1 MHDNLG
7 ATVRAWRERLMP
19 AAAGLPAGGARRT
32 PGLRREELAALAGI
46 SVDYLVRLEQG
57 RAVSPSGQVLASL
70 ARALRLT
77 PEERDHL
84 YRQAGHAPPSRR
96 TISAHITP
104 GIQRMLDRLAD
115 VPVGVFDAAWTLI
128 TWNPA
133 WAAVMGDQSAASG
146 RDRNLLWR
154 HFTTPTP
161 ESATPAPEGSDDA
174 RLGSRVLR
182 DPEETAQFEQ
192 SAVAD
197 LRMAAGRY
205 PDDAGLHRLITDLQR
220 ASARFAGLWSQHQ
233 VAARHTDRKTI
244 NHPEVGPMTL
254 DCDVLT
260 ADGSDLRIVMYTA
273 DPTSD
278 DASKLNLALAL
289 GHHLRPTPPP
299 RWPHQPHWPHKLT
312 SQTRAGRSHKQP
324 SPDLPL
330 KILFT
335 VAAETIS
342 HDRCLVCCGHIFLGV

>member
-1 MHDNLG
+1 MHDDLG
-7 ATVRAWRERLMP
+7 ATVRAWRERLTP
-19 AAAGLPAGGARRT
+19 GAAGLPAGGGRRT

-128 TWNPA
+128 AWNPI
-133 WAAVMGDQSAASG
+133 WAALMGDLSAASA

-154 HFTTPTP
+154 HFTTD
-161 ESATPAPEGSDDA
+161 PAA
-174 RLGSRVLR
+174 RPGPVIRG
-182 DPEETAQFEQ
+182 PEETAEFER

-197 LRMAAGRY
+197 LRVAAGRY
-205 PDDAGLHRLITDLQR
+205 PDDAGLNRLVTDLQR
-220 ASARFAGLWSQHQ
+220 ASARFADLWSQHQ
-233 VAARHTDRKTI
+233 VETRHNDRKTI
-244 NHPEVGPMTL
+244 RHPEVGPLTL

-260 ADGSDLRIVMYTA
+260 VDGSDLRIVMYTA
-273 DPTSD
+273 DPATD
-278 DASKLNLALAL
+278 DASKLTLIAAL
-289 GHHLRPTPPP
+289 GLQNLTP
-299 RWPHQPHWPHKLT
+299 
-312 SQTRAGRSHKQP
+312 
-324 SPDLPL
+324 
-330 KILFT
+330 
-335 VAAETIS
+335 
-342 HDRCLVCCGHIFLGV
+342 

>member
-1 MHDNLG
+1 MHDDLG
-7 ATVRAWRERLMP
+7 GTVRAWRERLTP

-77 PEERDHL
+77 PQERDHL

-104 GIQRMLDRLAD
+104 GIQRMIDRLAD

-146 RDRNLLWR
+146 RDRNLLWLR
-154 HFTTPTP
+154 FTSPAGPAP
-161 ESATPAPEGSDDA
+161 ENSSPAAKGSSPAGRGPKGPSPAGLAPEGSSDVW
-174 RLGSRVLR
+174 LGSRVLR
-182 DPEETAQFEQ
+182 DPEETAQFER
-192 SAVAD
+192 SMVAD

-205 PDDAGLHRLITDLQR
+205 PEDASLLRLIADLQR
-220 ASARFAGLWSQHQ
+220 ASARFAEFWSQHQ
-233 VAARHTDRKTI
+233 VAARHDDRKTI
-244 NHPEVGPMTL
+244 NHPEVGPITL

-260 ADGSDLRIVMYTA
+260 VDGSDLRIVMYTA

-278 DASKLNLALAL
+278 DASKLNLALAVGL
-289 GHHLRPTPPP
+289 
-299 RWPHQPHWPHKLT
+299 QPLAP
-312 SQTRAGRSHKQP
+312 
-324 SPDLPL
+324 
-330 KILFT
+330 
-335 VAAETIS
+335 
-342 HDRCLVCCGHIFLGV
+342 

>member
-1 MHDNLG
+1 MHDDLG
-7 ATVRAWRERLMP
+7 GTVRAWRERLLP
-19 AAAGLPAGGARRT
+19 AAAGLPAGSARRT

-70 ARALRLT
+70 GRALRLT

-104 GIQRMLDRLAD
+104 GIQRMIDRLAD

-146 RDRNLLWR
+146 RDRNLLWLR
-154 HFTTPTP
+154 FT
-161 ESATPAPEGSDDA
+161 SAAPGGSSDA
-174 RLGSRVLR
+174 RLGGRVLR
-182 DPEETAQFEQ
+182 DPEETAQFER
-192 SAVAD
+192 SMVAD

-205 PDDAGLHRLITDLQR
+205 PDDASLHRLIADLQR
-220 ASARFAGLWSQHQ
+220 ASARFAEFWSQHQ
-233 VAARHTDRKTI
+233 VAARHDDRKTI

-260 ADGSDLRIVMYTA
+260 VDGSDLRIVMYTA
-273 DPTSD
+273 DPASD
-278 DASKLNLALAL
+278 DASKLNLALAVGL
-289 GHHLRPTPPP
+289 QPLTP
-299 RWPHQPHWPHKLT
+299 
-312 SQTRAGRSHKQP
+312 
-324 SPDLPL
+324 
-330 KILFT
+330 
-335 VAAETIS
+335 
-342 HDRCLVCCGHIFLGV
+342 

>member
-1 MHDNLG
+1 MHDDLG
-7 ATVRAWRERLMP
+7 GTVRAWRERLLP

-70 ARALRLT
+70 GRALRLT

-104 GIQRMLDRLAD
+104 GIQRMIDRLAD

-146 RDRNLLWR
+146 RDRNLLWLR
-154 HFTTPTP
+154 FTTP
-161 ESATPAPEGSDDA
+161 APGGSSDA

-182 DPEETAQFEQ
+182 DPEETAQFER
-192 SAVAD
+192 SMVAD

-205 PDDAGLHRLITDLQR
+205 PDDASLHRLIADLQR
-220 ASARFAGLWSQHQ
+220 ASARFAEFWSQHQ
-233 VAARHTDRKTI
+233 VAARHDDRKTI
-244 NHPEVGPMTL
+244 NHPQVGPMTL

-260 ADGSDLRIVMYTA
+260 VDGSDLRIVMYTA
-273 DPTSD
+273 DPASD
-278 DASKLNLALAL
+278 DASKLNLALAVGL
-289 GHHLRPTPPP
+289 QPLTP
-299 RWPHQPHWPHKLT
+299 
-312 SQTRAGRSHKQP
+312 
-324 SPDLPL
+324 
-330 KILFT
+330 
-335 VAAETIS
+335 
-342 HDRCLVCCGHIFLGV
+342 